1 MSRDPL
7 LLPFDPL
14 RAAIGDYLGALE
26 SEGKSAKTLRNYG
39 DVLGR
44 FRAFAGAVA
53 PEAIDAALLRRW
65 LRALAEEG
73 LTGTT
78 QHTYLTRVK
87 SWLRWLEAE
96 ECYGVD
102 AAFLRRVKPPRL
114 DTEQPDP
121 FTDEEVE
128 RLLRACAPSTWTGQR
143 LRAIIALLL
152 DTAIRE
158 SELCGLRLADVDLE
172 RGEITVR
179 AETSKSRRTR
189 SITLGARAKREL
201 GRWWRQKRSK
211 WDPRPDAAWFLGWNE
226 RPIQPRTLHR
236 LLTRHGDRAGVP
248 HAHPHRFRHTAA
260 IWAIRAGMNPLAVM
274 HMLGHTDLAMTKR
287 YIKLANA
294 DVSAEKRAK
303 SPLDHYK
310 GRF

>member
-1 MSRDPL
+1 VPTDHL
-7 LLPFDPL
+7 LQPFDPL
-14 RAAIGDYLGALE
+14 RAAVGDYLGALQA
-26 SEGKSAKTLRNYG
+26 EGKSPKTLRNYG
-39 DVLGR
+39 GVLER
-44 FRAFAGAVA
+44 FRALAAPVDPAV
-53 PEAIDAALLRRW
+53 IDAGLLRRW
-65 LRALAEEG
+65 LRALAEAG
-73 LTGTT
+73 LSGTT

-96 ECYGVD
+96 ESYGVD
-102 AAFLRRVKPPRL
+102 AAFLRRVKPPRI

-128 RLLRACAPSTWTGQR
+128 RLFRACRANTWTGQR
-143 LRAIIALLL
+143 MRTMIALLL

-189 SITLGARAKREL
+189 AIALGARAKREM
-201 GRWWRQKRSK
+201 GRWWRLKRSK
-211 WDPRPDAAWFLGWNE
+211 WDPRPGAAWFLGWNE
-226 RPIQPRTLHR
+226 LPVQARTLHR

-248 HAHPHRFRHTAA
+248 RANPHRFRHTGA
-260 IWAIRAGMNPLAVM
+260 IWALRAGMNPLAVM

-303 SPLDHYK
+303 SPLDGYK